1 MTAPARFCPLRH
13 AALRVLLVWAIVWAC
28 VLPVSTGAWAQTPV
42 APAASGAVDADARSA
57 GVAQAVLG
65 ILSYVRWPQEAAEV
79 SLCIVGPTEY
89 ADELTRAQAFSLPGG
104 RRIQVRRHAAAE
116 VPATACDV
124 VYLGMLDDAGW
135 QTVFRRLAGRPV
147 LSIGE
152 RREQCHAGGMFCLD
166 VRERELGFE
175 VNLDSVAR
183 SGLRI
188 HPQVLQLA
196 RRKAKAP

>member
-1 MTAPARFCPLRH
+1 MHVPTPSLRPWLAPVL
-13 AALRVLLVWAIVWAC
+13 AALALAA
-28 VLPVSTGAWAQTPV
+28 SASGWAQTPL
-42 APAASGAVDADARSA
+42 ASPAGSADAEARSA
-57 GVAQAVLG
+57 GVAQTVLG
-65 ILSYVRWPQEAAEV
+65 IMSYVRWPQETGDLT
-79 SLCIVGPTEY
+79 LCIIGPTEY
-89 ADELTRAQAFSLPGG
+89 ADELTRTQAFSLPGG

-116 VPATACDV
+116 VPTTGCDV
-124 VYLGMLDDAGW
+124 VYLGLLDDASW

-152 RREQCHAGGMFCLD
+152 RREQCQAGGIFCLD

-188 HPQVLQLA
+188 HPNVLKLA
-196 RRKAKAP
+196 KRRERNVP